1 MLAKKGIKAQRLFW
15 NLVNRKP
22 KKKKTFEALITG
34 VGLTSNQDQMNSTIE
49 TFFERIFNTSFNP
62 SDIRREEVGHT
73 QDWITGG
80 NFLTGS
86 IRRHDETN
94 LVRRVKSKYI
104 RVGCK

>member
-62 SDIRREEVGHT
+62 SDIRREEV
-73 QDWITGG
+73 DIPKI
-80 NFLTGS
+80 GS
-86 IRRHDETN
+86 PEEIFSQEASDDMMRPILLEELN
-94 LVRRVKSKYI
+94 QNI
-104 RVGCK
+104 